1 MESWR
6 ETLWGK
12 VYHCGT
18 NHSTSQMPR
27 TSVVACKQEST
38 CQCRGHR
45 FDPWSRKIPHAEEQL
60 NPCTTATGARAP
72 WSLALQLKPLQW
84 VAPTPQQESLP
95 PAPRESLCAA
105 AKTEYSQKQIQ
116 LLHKK
121 QTPEKARASR
131 NTQHTVF
138 GRSHKVL

>member
-18 NHSTSQMPR
+18 NHWTSQIPR

-45 FDPWSRKIPHAEEQL
+45 FDPWSRKIPHAEDQL
-60 NPCTTATGARAP
+60 NPCTTATGAQAS
-72 WSLALQLKPLQW
+72 WSLALQQKPLSEW
-84 VAPTPQQESLP
+84 PTRRDRSP
-95 PAPRESLCAA
+95 CC
-105 AKTEYSQKQIQ
+105 
-116 LLHKK
+116 LH
-121 QTPEKARASR
+121 PEKVCVQQQRPSTAKNKYSYYIK
-131 NTQHTVF
+131 NKHQKKPEQVEIHNIQSLEGHT
-138 GRSHKVL
+138 RSL